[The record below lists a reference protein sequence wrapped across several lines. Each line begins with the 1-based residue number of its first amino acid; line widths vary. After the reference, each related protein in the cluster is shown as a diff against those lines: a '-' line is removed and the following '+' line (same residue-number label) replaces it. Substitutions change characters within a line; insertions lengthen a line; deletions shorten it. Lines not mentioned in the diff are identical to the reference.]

1 MSDGVHNAPKEIK
14 QAGTKSERIREFVD
28 FVFPLLLLVLI
39 WEAVARA
46 EIVNPVL
53 LPPASKVF
61 VSIVHYLTP
70 SGHFLLEKHI
80 ELSIYRLGVG
90 FIIAAVTG
98 VALGTAMG
106 MFGPVYKFF
115 TPILSILMPI
125 PSIAWVPIVILWLG
139 LGNATPIFIVF
150 FTAIFPILYNTSTGV
165 RSIDH
170 RHIWAAKTMGA
181 NNRQVFFSVVL
192 PGALA
197 YTIIGL
203 KVGLA
208 SGWRALVA
216 AEMLSATTYG
226 LGFMIFEA
234 KEFLQI
240 EIMYAG
246 IVCLAVLGFILENG
260 IFGFV
265 ENKTLK
271 RWGVIKDVS

>member
-1 MSDGVHNAPKEIK
+1 MSPGRERVRGVA
-14 QAGTKSERIREFVD
+14 EFLG
-28 FVFPLLLLVLI
+28 PLLVLLLI

-46 EIVNPVL
+46 GIVNPIL
-53 LPPASKVF
+53 LPPASKV
-61 VSIVHYLTP
+61 IVYILHYLMP
-70 SGHFLLEKHI
+70 SGNFLLEKHI
-80 ELSIYRLGVG
+80 ELSLYRLGAG
-90 FIIAAVTG
+90 FLIAAVAG
-98 VALGTAMG
+98 VILGTAMG
-106 MFGPVYKFF
+106 MFRLVYKFF
-115 TPILSILMPI
+115 APILSILMPI

-170 RHIWAAKTMGA
+170 RHIWAARTMGA
-181 NNRQVFFSVVL
+181 SNIQIFFSVVL
-192 PGALA
+192 PGALV

-203 KVGLA
+203 KIGLA

-216 AEMLSATTYG
+216 AEMLSATAFG

-234 KEFLQI
+234 KEFLQV

-260 IFGFV
+260 IFGPI
-265 ENKTLK
+265 EEKTLK
-271 RWGVIKDVS
+271 RWGVIKDVN